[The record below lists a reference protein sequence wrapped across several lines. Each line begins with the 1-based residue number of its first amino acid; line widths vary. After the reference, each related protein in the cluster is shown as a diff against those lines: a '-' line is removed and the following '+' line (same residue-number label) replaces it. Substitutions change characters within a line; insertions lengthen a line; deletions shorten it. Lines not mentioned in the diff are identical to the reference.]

1 MRFFGLKRGGGDQ
14 RCEGGEDKLVEG
26 VSENFGAGGVLWP
39 GILFLVLSSLD
50 FISQCA
56 CLVRRH
62 HEGSKIGGG

>member
-1 MRFFGLKRGGGDQ
+1 M
-14 RCEGGEDKLVEG
+14 EG